1 MKNINVQITLD
12 TDAVEIINKE
22 IKQQIT
28 NYVQREL
35 ILCDLAELE
44 RLCSMKRDTLEELFL
59 NDPRVKLHERRRGP
73 RGKRYWLYKPTIEAI
88 EYIVIHEWE

>member
-12 TDAVEIINKE
+12 ADAMEVIKEE

-28 NYVQREL
+28 KYMQREI

-44 RLCSMKRDTLEELFL
+44 RLCSMRRDALEEMFL
-59 NDPRVKLHERRRGP
+59 NDPRVKLHERRRSS
-73 RGKRYWLYKPTIEAI
+73 RGKRYWLYKPTIEVI
-88 EYIVIHEWE
+88 EYIIAHEWE